1 MNHIYDRPCDKTARL
16 LNPSSQFVTGAPM
29 NSGYL
34 INLNNDSKLLFIL
47 DIPLMTIEVCAYSL
61 ESCINA
67 QAGGA
72 GRIELCGGLG
82 EGGTT
87 PSAGLIEIVRKH
99 VDIPL
104 YVMIRPRG
112 GDFVYDIFEE
122 EIMKKDIELAKKLG
136 ADGVVL
142 GVLQADGQ
150 VDVGRTKALVK
161 HAHPMKVTFH
171 RAFDLTPDP
180 VKALQAVI
188 ETGAERILTSGQK
201 ATALAGSA
209 LLEKLSRSAGGAIEI
224 MAGGGVNHNN
234 STELVALG
242 VHALHLTAKAF
253 RPGRQK
259 FFQEGV
265 SMAGEIPDE
274 RSVMYSDLSLI
285 ESIVQSVAN

>member
-1 MNHIYDRPCDKTARL
+1 
-16 LNPSSQFVTGAPM
+16 
-29 NSGYL
+29 
-34 INLNNDSKLLFIL
+34 
-47 DIPLMTIEVCAYSL
+47 MTIEICAYSL

-99 VDIPL
+99 IEIPI

-112 GDFVYDIFEE
+112 GDFVYDFFEE
-122 EIMKKDIELAKKLG
+122 EIMRKDIDLAKNLG

-142 GVLQADGQ
+142 GVLTADGQ
-150 VDVGRTKALVK
+150 VDVARTKALVEY
-161 HAHPMKVTFH
+161 AAPMKVTFH

-180 VKALQAVI
+180 VKALKDVI
-188 ETGAERILTSGQK
+188 ATGAERILTSGQK
-201 ATALAGSA
+201 PSAIQATELLA
-209 LLEKLSRSAGGAIEI
+209 KLAAEAKGAIEI

-234 STELVALG
+234 AAELAATG

-259 FFQEGV
+259 YFTEGI

-274 RSVMYSDLSLI
+274 RSVLYSDLGLV
-285 ESIVQSVAN
+285 EAIVQVVSP

>member
-1 MNHIYDRPCDKTARL
+1 
-16 LNPSSQFVTGAPM
+16 
-29 NSGYL
+29 
-34 INLNNDSKLLFIL
+34 
-47 DIPLMTIEVCAYSL
+47 MTVEVCAYSL

-87 PSAGLIEIVRKH
+87 PSAGLIEVVRQH

-112 GDFVYDIFEE
+112 GDFVYDVFEE
-122 EIMKKDIELAKKLG
+122 EIMKKDIDLAKKLG
-136 ADGVVL
+136 ANGVVL

-150 VDVGRTKALVK
+150 VDVARTKALVE
-161 HAHPMKVTFH
+161 HAQPMKVTFH

-180 VKALQAVI
+180 IKALKAII

-201 ATALAGSA
+201 PSA
-209 LLEKLSRSAGGAIEI
+209 PEGILLLEKLAIEAGDRIEI

-234 STELVALG
+234 AVQLAAAG

-259 FFQEGV
+259 YFPADI
-265 SMAGEIPDE
+265 SMAGESPDE
-274 RSVMYSDLSLI
+274 RSVLYSDLNLI
-285 ESIVQSVAN
+285 EAIVQTVSN

>member
-1 MNHIYDRPCDKTARL
+1 
-16 LNPSSQFVTGAPM
+16 
-29 NSGYL
+29 
-34 INLNNDSKLLFIL
+34 
-47 DIPLMTIEVCAYSL
+47 MTIEVCAYSL

-87 PSAGLIEIVRKH
+87 PSAGLIEVVRQH
-99 VDIPL
+99 VDIDL

-122 EIMKKDIELAKKLG
+122 EIMRKDIDLAKKLG
-136 ADGVVL
+136 ANGVVL

-150 VDVGRTKALVK
+150 VDVARTKALVD
-161 HAHPMKVTFH
+161 HAYPMKVTFH

-180 VKALQAVI
+180 VKALKAVI
-188 ETGAERILTSGQK
+188 ETGALRILTSGQK
-201 ATALAGSA
+201 PSA
-209 LLEKLSRSAGGAIEI
+209 PEGITLLEKLAEIAGDSIEI
-224 MAGGGVNHNN
+224 MAGGGVNHTNARQL
-234 STELVALG
+234 SQAG
-242 VHALHLTAKAF
+242 VQALHLTAKAF

-259 FFQEGV
+259 YFPSDI
-265 SMAGEIPDE
+265 SMAGAVPDE

-285 ESIVQSVAN
+285 EAMVQAVAI

>member
-1 MNHIYDRPCDKTARL
+1 
-16 LNPSSQFVTGAPM
+16 
-29 NSGYL
+29 
-34 INLNNDSKLLFIL
+34 
-47 DIPLMTIEVCAYSL
+47 MTIEVCAYSL

-87 PSAGLIEIVRKH
+87 PSAGLIEVVRKH

-112 GDFVYDIFEE
+112 GDFVYDVFEE
-122 EIMKKDIELAKKLG
+122 EIMRKDIDLVKSLG
-136 ADGVVL
+136 ANGVVL

-150 VDVGRTKALVK
+150 VDVVRTKALVEFAK
-161 HAHPMKVTFH
+161 PMRVTFH

-180 VKALQAVI
+180 VKALKAVI

-201 ATALAGSA
+201 PSA
-209 LLEKLSRSAGGAIEI
+209 PEGLSLLEKLAKEAGDRIEI
-224 MAGGGVNHNN
+224 MAGGGVNHTNAVQLAA
-234 STELVALG
+234 TG

-259 FFQEGV
+259 YFPADI

-274 RSVMYSDLSLI
+274 RSVLYSDLNLI
-285 ESIVQSVAN
+285 EAIVTAVSK

>member
-1 MNHIYDRPCDKTARL
+1 
-16 LNPSSQFVTGAPM
+16 
-29 NSGYL
+29 
-34 INLNNDSKLLFIL
+34 
-47 DIPLMTIEVCAYSL
+47 MTIEVCAYSL

-87 PSAGLIEIVRKH
+87 PSAGLIELVREH
-99 VDIPL
+99 IQIPV

-112 GDFVYDIFEE
+112 GDFVYDVFEE
-122 EIMKKDIELAKKLG
+122 EIMKKDITLAKKLG

-142 GVLQADGQ
+142 GILHADGQ
-150 VDVGRTKALVK
+150 VNIEHTKAMVQF
-161 HAHPMKVTFH
+161 AHPLKVTFH

-180 VKALQAVI
+180 QKALKAVI

-201 ATALAGSA
+201 ATAIEGIELLKQLSEEAGDS
-209 LLEKLSRSAGGAIEI
+209 IEI
-224 MAGGGVNHNN
+224 MAGAGVNHHNA
-234 STELVALG
+234 TTLAEAG

-259 FFQEGV
+259 YFPANI
-265 SMAGEIPDE
+265 SMAGEVPDE
-274 RSVMYSDLSLI
+274 RSVLYSDLNLI
-285 ESIVQSVAN
+285 EAIVQILPA